1 MLPTIGQGIELIT
14 RKHLIADLKGQGL
27 DVVTKA
33 KVIMIEPNQVLYEDV
48 ATGDRGSI
56 PADRVALAVGWRS
69 RGDAFGSELGGRD
82 LVLAGDATRPADFVA
97 AIQAGAA
104 AGMAV

>member
-1 MLPTIGQGIELIT
+1 IGQGIELIT
-14 RKHLIADLKGQGL
+14 RKHLVADLKGKGL
-27 DVVTKA
+27 VVLTKA

-48 ATGDRGSI
+48 ASGDRGSI
-56 PADRVALAVGWRS
+56 AADRVALAGGWRP
-69 RGDAFGSELGGRD
+69 RGNAFGKTLGGRE